1 MNKISRL
8 LGTAAL
14 ATSLTFGG
22 SALTAGAAFGDS
34 GNNSSYNNERH
45 DRGNDRDRGYDRD
58 RGHDRGDRG
67 RDSDRRHHYKYLYH
81 CYDRH
86 DNEWYSFWSNRY
98 EHKRNCHVHVVWR

>member
-22 SALTAGAAFGDS
+22 SALTAGAAFGANDTDR
-34 GNNSSYNNERH
+34 SSYSN
-45 DRGNDRDRGYDRD
+45 DRGDRGDRRGSD
-58 RGHDRGDRG
+58 RGDDRRDRG

-81 CYDRH
+81 CYDRW
-86 DNEWYSFWSNRY
+86 DNDWYSFWSNRY
-98 EHKRNCHVHVVWR
+98 EHKRNCHVHVVRR